1 VKRLNQPRSLES
13 IRREP
18 PDARTQRST
27 TIPAG
32 NRRRLATSQ
41 GPPVGISG
49 AIAVIAVPH
58 NAKGSTISSQ
68 RAEVGIGMGG

>member
-1 VKRLNQPRSLES
+1 
-13 IRREP
+13 
-18 PDARTQRST
+18 
-27 TIPAG
+27 
-32 NRRRLATSQ
+32 
-41 GPPVGISG
+41 PPVGIRG

>member
-1 VKRLNQPRSLES
+1 M
-13 IRREP
+13 RRERP
-18 PDARTQRST
+18 EARTHRSSA
-27 TIPAG
+27 IPAG
-32 NRRRLATSQ
+32 SRRRLATSQ

-58 NAKGSTISSQ
+58 NANGSTISSQ